1 MTALVRENTW
11 PYFTIKLTF
20 NSQWSLSSVCLFV
33 NPIQNLRKMEG
44 DSSGEAG
51 RDLNELQNSDWVGC
65 LLVLGPS
72 FHPVILQFSSFPAS
86 QLSDVVHLLQFSLS
100 AVLAMVSS
108 RDTTLKSKVSIP
120 VIKPHAARRMSTQH
134 PAIQTREGRVR
145 GVAWPYLNPSHN
157 PFLWVPRRAAGCRW
171 CGACGTE
178 WSWRRCTSG
187 GTTRCPSSTSWRPT
201 RCWWTTSAPS
211 ASSSARSWWGSAH
224 SVARSLLQDNVQNN
238 V

>member
-1 MTALVRENTW
+1 M
-11 PYFTIKLTF
+11 I
-20 NSQWSLSSVCLFV
+20 SLFCVSVCQSHPEPEEDGGGLIRGSWQG
-33 NPIQNLRKMEG
+33 PQWAAELWL
-44 DSSGEAG
+44 G
-51 RDLNELQNSDWVGC
+51 RLSPSPWPFFSPSHPAVFQLSRISVVGC
-65 LLVLGPS
+65 
-72 FHPVILQFSSFPAS
+72 SSFVAV
-86 QLSDVVHLLQFSLS
+86 LLS

-145 GVAWPYLNPSHN
+145 GVAWPYLNP
-157 PFLWVPRRAAGCRW
+157 FLWVPRRAAGCRW

-187 GTTRCPSSTSWRPT
+187 GTTHCPSSTSWRPT